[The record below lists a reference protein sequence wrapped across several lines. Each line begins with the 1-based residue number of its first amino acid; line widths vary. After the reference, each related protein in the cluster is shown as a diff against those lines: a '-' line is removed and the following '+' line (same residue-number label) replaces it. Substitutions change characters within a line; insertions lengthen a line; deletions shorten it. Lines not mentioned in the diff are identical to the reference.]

1 MAPWLHACCIIKRK
15 SSWVVYVNGQYHR
28 YGWAKPCNAEKHATI
43 IQSCVLDAR
52 LCSIL
57 AHLTILASF
66 NHLFNPSVT
75 PDHGQSVSQLVR
87 SLHAMY
93 AFDFSF
99 ERSDP
104 PIYSSVFFFLF
115 FFFKKFI
122 FLLNYALF
130 MYFTYWIYTYNIY

>member
-1 MAPWLHACCIIKRK
+1 MIAPWPHACTIIKRK

-28 YGWAKPCNAEKHATI
+28 YRWAEPCNAEKHATI

-57 AHLTILASF
+57 THLTILASF

-104 PIYSSVFFFLF
+104 PIYLFVCIFFFLLF
-115 FFFKKFI
+115 SFISFFFKKNYFFI
-122 FLLNYALF
+122 KL
-130 MYFTYWIYTYNIY
+130 